1 MTFEQFDEAKKL
13 INEIDLVA
21 DVQHLLTNWSD
32 SYHNLVLGNYDKSVN
47 RVNGVSVELKDRL
60 LDVCIQYEKEL
71 RERFEK
77 M

>member
-1 MTFEQFDEAKKL
+1 MTLEQFDEAKKL

-32 SYHNLVLGNYDKSVN
+32 SYHSLVLSNYDKSVN